1 MSWVFAIGLA
11 LAAFAAMVVLFRLP
25 RMAWSTALAALT
37 LGLAGYAL
45 QGHPDEV
52 GAPSTYRAVAPDD
65 GWAMVEARRQV
76 IGQDRLSMNSLMLVS
91 DAFLRKGQFA
101 NAAAVLGRLVQ
112 QDPNNVEGWVA
123 LGNALVEQAD
133 GTLTP
138 AALFS
143 FNRATQADPASLAPA
158 FFVGA
163 TYLRQGKLI
172 EGHKVWS
179 QALEKAPKDAWWR
192 NELQQRRDRL
202 EELLNRLAAMPE
214 GDTE

>member
-11 LAAFAAMVVLFRLP
+11 LAAFVAMVLLFRLP
-25 RMAWSTALAALT
+25 RIVWSAVLAALT
-37 LGLAGYAL
+37 LGLAGYAF

-52 GAPSTYRAVAPDD
+52 GAPSAYHPVAPGD
-65 GWAMVEARRQV
+65 GWALVQARKEV
-76 IGQDRLSMNSLMLVS
+76 LGEDRLSQNSLMLVS
-91 DAFLRKGQFA
+91 DAFMRKGQFA

-112 QDPNNVEGWVA
+112 QDPKNVEGWVG

-133 GTLTP
+133 GTMTP

-172 EGHKVWS
+172 EGRKIWA
-179 QALEKAPKDAWWR
+179 QAVENSPKNTWWR
-192 NELQQRRDRL
+192 NELQQRLDRL
-202 EELLNRLAAMPE
+202 DELLNRLAAMPE
-214 GDTE
+214 GNTE